1 MLLRDIISAVVTV
14 AAYFT
19 YYGFADLRDRRWMYY
34 VMGGVLA
41 TWVGWCWRQDGL
53 SAGRPLLAFSG
64 SVMLIEGPQQAV
76 CGLLR
81 WRSTQPQDMCVQVL
95 GESLYVALASLLL
108 AGVFTW
114 GGALWPSRPPVR

>member
-1 MLLRDIISAVVTV
+1 MLLRDSISAVAAF

-41 TWVGWCWRQDGL
+41 SWIGWCWRQDGL
-53 SAGRPLLAFSG
+53 RQGRTVLAFTG
-64 SVMLIEGPQQAV
+64 TLMLIEGPQQAV

-81 WRSTQPQDMCVQVL
+81 WRTTSPQDLCVQVL
-95 GESLYVALASLLL
+95 GDTVYTALASLLL
-108 AGVFTW
+108 AGVLTW
-114 GGALWPSRPPVR
+114 GATWLSRPQAK

>member
-1 MLLRDIISAVVTV
+1 MLLRDSISAGMTF

-19 YYGFADLRDRRWMYY
+19 YYGFAELQDRRWMYY

-53 SAGRPLLAFSG
+53 VQGRTLLAFAG

-76 CGLLR
+76 CGVLR
-81 WRSTQPQDMCVQVL
+81 WRTTAPQDLCVQVL
-95 GESLYVALASLLL
+95 GDTVYTALASLLL
-108 AGVFTW
+108 AGLWTW
-114 GGALWPSRPPVR
+114 GSAWLSRPLPR